1 MRQPFFDN
9 LDKKDTCI
17 FLYLT
22 GAFAIAF
29 FGTKKCQK
37 INAFFIIIVLGLA
50 YKSRSEVTPFTGKPL
65 ELISILFVQLESE
78 YHPEEVESSL

>member
-1 MRQPFFDN
+1 MMRQPFFDN

-37 INAFFIIIVLGLA
+37 
-50 YKSRSEVTPFTGKPL
+50 
-65 ELISILFVQLESE
+65 LICETKLLSCIGVGFVVW
-78 YHPEEVESSL
+78 YSS